1 MNKSFLGEY
10 SRLNIVISS
19 LLIIIVQLL
28 SVTLIA
34 SFAIRELRQSSS
46 VSADEISSILIEPL
60 YNIDDRQTARIGEA
74 LLYSGRISRVTIL
87 STASGLVFSRS
98 VGNASFWI
106 PEESRKIS
114 FRGIELGSLQIE
126 FSDKVLN
133 GMLGGFL
140 LVTLLMIVSI
150 ILATYLANRYFF
162 RKRAALAFNQL
173 FQGIQSIGSGD
184 YSARIEFS
192 GYTDIDAVIETV
204 NDIAVKIEASNRE
217 LMDAN
222 NTLETRVRLRT
233 SELEA
238 AMTEQKFLQN
248 RLIEAE
254 KMTALGQLSA
264 GIAHE
269 LNTPL
274 GAITTAAGTLTE
286 FLEGELPMM
295 ADYTASLSPREKTLH
310 NEVMRLGLECNRN
323 PAKTAEARERL
334 YELTAELEARGLERP
349 ADLAETLSYLG
360 LGEKVDDLV
369 PFLGTGKDA
378 EIIQTS
384 GETAIARRMTA
395 IVAESAKKATGVVAA
410 LKAYLS
416 PAAEDESVPI
426 RIDRD
431 IESVLALM
439 RNMLTDGIVTKL
451 ELLPATAIGSPTRFT
466 QVWITLL
473 RIAAQSMRFSGTIKI
488 RTGEWNKYAFVE
500 IEDDGPGI
508 PAETQDSLLKPD
520 HSSNGQAFGSGL
532 DSCRQ
537 IIQSC
542 GGAITFESN
551 PGKTVFTVTLPAAQH
566 GAPGPD

>member
-10 SRLNIVISS
+10 SRLSIIISS
-19 LLIIIVQLL
+19 VLIVLVQVV
-28 SVTLIA
+28 SVMLIA
-34 SFAIRELRQSSS
+34 LFSIGELRNSASL
-46 VSADEISSILIEPL
+46 SADEVASILIEPL
-60 YNIDDRQTARIGEA
+60 YNIDNRQTARIGEA
-74 LLYSGRISRVTIL
+74 ILYSGRGSRVTIL

-98 VGNASFWI
+98 LGNPSLWI
-106 PEESRKIS
+106 PEQSRNITY
-114 FRGIELGSLQIE
+114 RGIDLGSVEIE
-126 FSDKVLN
+126 SSDKVLN

-140 LVTLLMIVSI
+140 LVSLLMIASI
-150 ILATYLANRYFF
+150 IIVTYLANRLFVK
-162 RKRAALAFNQL
+162 KRAAKAFSPL
-173 FQGIQSIGSGD
+173 FRGIQSIGSGD
-184 YSARIEFS
+184 YSTRIGLT
-192 GYTDIDAVIETV
+192 GYTDIDEIIGTV
-204 NDIAVKIEASNRE
+204 NEMAVKIELSTRE
-217 LMDAN
+217 LVEAN

-274 GAITTAAGTLTE
+274 GAITSAAGTLTE

-295 ADYTASLSPREKTLH
+295 VDYTASLTPKERTLH
-310 NEVMRLGLECNRN
+310 NEVLRLGLECNRN
-323 PAKTAEARERL
+323 PDKNPDARERL
-334 YELTAELEARGLERP
+334 YDLTAELEARGVERP

-360 LGEKVDDLV
+360 LGERIDDLV

-378 EIIQTS
+378 EIIQAS

-416 PAAEDESVPI
+416 PVSESESAPI
-426 RIDRD
+426 RIDQD

-451 ELLPATAIGSPTRFT
+451 ELSPATAIGSPSRFT

-473 RIAAQSMRFSGTIKI
+473 RIAAQSMRFSGTIRI
-488 RTGEWNKYAFVE
+488 RTGEWNKYAFAE
-500 IEDDGPGI
+500 IEDDGPGF
-508 PAETQDSLLKPD
+508 PADVQENLFESDRTA
-520 HSSNGQAFGSGL
+520 NGQAFGAVL

-537 IIQSC
+537 IIQSS

-551 PGKTVFTVTLPAAQH
+551 PGKTVFTVTLPAAQ
-566 GAPGPD
+566 PQTLDLK